1 MFTGVA
7 SLFLINMEGMV
18 LFLWL
23 SRVVIR
29 EYTECPFTHRH
40 LSVVYSVFTTILT
53 VRILLNIYSVTDHTH
68 CIMSVSGQCA
78 FVFQWSL

>member
-1 MFTGVA
+1 VFTGVA

-29 EYTECPFTHRH
+29 EYIECPFTHRH
-40 LSVVYSVFTTILT
+40 LSVVYSVLG
-53 VRILLNIYSVTDHTH
+53 LVTDHTH

-78 FVFQWSL
+78 FVFQ